1 VKTLERQ
8 KILNKWGSDFN
19 VLLSLHTLEI
29 GYNVPQVRIE
39 IIMATTSNI
48 NQIIQRIGRV
58 LRKHEGKDVALIY
71 VIYVSDTKDDNVIEV
86 VKKAIEGG
94 TDIENHAAKGK
105 EQSRKLAGQQISKVP
120 KDKSVSTKVEKDFIE
135 NEGFEKRVEKAYG
148 IVESKLLEPNILE
161 QIEERANEAQ
171 NDNSQ
176 KTKTKTKTKTYIF
189 RSRRDKDKIYRVDI
203 ENKTCTCA
211 DFIFR
216 HVKCKHIIATEFIS
230 P

>member
-1 VKTLERQ
+1 
-8 KILNKWGSDFN
+8 
-19 VLLSLHTLEI
+19 
-29 GYNVPQVRIE
+29 
-39 IIMATTSNI
+39 
-48 NQIIQRIGRV
+48 
-58 LRKHEGKDVALIY
+58 

-86 VKKAIEGG
+86 VKKALESDA
-94 TDIENHAAKGK
+94 DIENHAIKGK
-105 EQSRKLAGQQISKVP
+105 EQLRKVAGQYKSKVP
-120 KDKSVSTKVEKDFIE
+120 KDKQGSTKVK
-135 NEGFEKRVEKAYG
+135 EGFEKRVEKAYS

-161 QIEERANEAQ
+161 QIEVRANEAQ

-176 KTKTKTKTKTYIF
+176 KTKTKTYII
-189 RSRRDKDKIYRVDI
+189 RSRRDKDKLYKVDL